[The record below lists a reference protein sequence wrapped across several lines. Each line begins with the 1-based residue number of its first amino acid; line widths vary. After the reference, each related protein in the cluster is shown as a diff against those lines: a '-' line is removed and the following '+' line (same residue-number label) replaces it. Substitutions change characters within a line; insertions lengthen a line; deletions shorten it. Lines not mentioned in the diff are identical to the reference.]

1 MPMLMLILIL
11 IKLMLSKPRN
21 MLITV
26 ILLLL
31 NGADLGNMTSS
42 TIWLILKIYYA
53 YKYVL

>member
-1 MPMLMLILIL
+1 MLILIL
-11 IKLMLSKPRN
+11 IKLITLMLSKPRN

-31 NGADLGNMTSS
+31 NGADLGNITSS
-42 TIWLILKIYYA
+42 IIWLILKIYYA